1 MSDMVYISH
10 LISIVNDQKLLD
22 YNRLSQIIRNK
33 KKKHLVRVCSHRALP
48 LAVPRPWVGHSSLDR
63 GSSPVN
69 RGMNLIILKLLS
81 AVLYSL
87 FGVLL
92 LSDKIEEF
100 YSLITESSV

>member
-48 LAVPRPWVGHSSLDR
+48 LAVPRPWVGHFSLDR
-63 GSSPVN
+63 GFLTCKQRDELNNLEVTFSSSIQSFWRVTP
-69 RGMNLIILKLLS
+69 K
-81 AVLYSL
+81 
-87 FGVLL
+87 
-92 LSDKIEEF
+92 
-100 YSLITESSV
+100 